1 MKRLVFPS
9 IFSGVKIPLK
19 LGGFERN
26 ALDRKQSEDDQ
37 VMKTLRSIPIIT
49 LVVLFALSSI
59 LTACGAAGAVATPQV
74 LPTVKADNVITS
86 EGRVEPIHYTE
97 IALNASGLVSEV
109 LSKEGAQVTAGQ
121 VIARLKNDQAQTLE
135 SAQTDAL
142 QKLTTAYQVARD
154 AQFKLDNFDI
164 PADFSGMT
172 SIQAADTT
180 LTNLN
185 AARDAFEPYKNLSDL
200 KLQHGNQLIDTGV
213 YKSTAKMYKKQ
224 LDDAWEKYR
233 KAVQWL
239 DLDSSLETAKSQLVQ
254 AQNDYNSLQDLS
266 FAEDTAGTRAALAN
280 AEVRAPFAGTLTN
293 LDLKVGEFA
302 ASGQPVLT
310 IADLSGWVVKT
321 TDLTEIDVVNLK
333 EGQPVD
339 ITLDAIPDQTLKG
352 NILSISNNY
361 TERQGDIVY
370 KVTVLLTD
378 KNPAIRWGMTAKVN
392 FVQ

>member
-1 MKRLVFPS
+1 
-9 IFSGVKIPLK
+9 
-19 LGGFERN
+19 
-26 ALDRKQSEDDQ
+26 
-37 VMKTLRSIPIIT
+37 MKTIRSTPIIT
-49 LVVLFALSSI
+49 LIVLFALSLV
-59 LTACGAAGAVATPQV
+59 LTGCGSASTVATPQV

-86 EGRVEPIHYTE
+86 EGRVEPIHYAE

-109 LSKEGAQVTAGQ
+109 LSKEGDQVTAGQ

-135 SAQTDAL
+135 SAQADAL

-154 AQFKLDNFDI
+154 AQYKLDNFDI

-172 SIQAADTT
+172 SMQAAETT
-180 LTNLN
+180 LANLN
-185 AARDAFEPYKNLSDL
+185 AARDAFEPYKNLSDY

-213 YKSTAKMYKKQ
+213 YKNTAKMYKKR
-224 LDDAWEKYR
+224 LDVAWEKYR

-239 DLDSSLETAKSQLVQ
+239 DLDSSLETAKSQLAQ
-254 AQNDYNSLQDLS
+254 AQNDYDSLRDPS

-339 ITLDAIPDQTLKG
+339 ITLDAIPDQTLRG
-352 NILSISNNY
+352 NVLSISNNY

-378 KNPAIRWGMTAKVN
+378 KNPALRWGMTAKVK

>member
-1 MKRLVFPS
+1 
-9 IFSGVKIPLK
+9 
-19 LGGFERN
+19 
-26 ALDRKQSEDDQ
+26 
-37 VMKTLRSIPIIT
+37 
-49 LVVLFALSSI
+49 
-59 LTACGAAGAVATPQV
+59 
-74 LPTVKADNVITS
+74 
-86 EGRVEPIHYTE
+86 
-97 IALNASGLVSEV
+97 
-109 LSKEGAQVTAGQ
+109 
-121 VIARLKNDQAQTLE
+121 LE

-142 QKLTTAYQVARD
+142 QKLTTAYQGVRD
-154 AQFKLDNFDI
+154 SQFKLDNFDI

-172 SIQAADTT
+172 SMQAAETT
-180 LTNLN
+180 LVNLN
-185 AARDAFEPYKNLSDL
+185 AARDAFEPYKNLSDF

-213 YKSTAKMYKKQ
+213 YKNTAKMYKKR
-224 LDDAWEKYR
+224 LDAAWEKYR

-254 AQNDYNSLQDLS
+254 AQNDYDSLRDPS

-333 EGQPVD
+333 ERQPVD

-378 KNPAIRWGMTAKVN
+378 KNPALRWGMTAKVT
-392 FVQ
+392 FIQ